1 MSRIEES
8 SQLLKLVCSSG
19 QRNKLYQLEFG
30 TNIGHNFNVRLN
42 TFSKGEQN
50 MANTILITGAS
61 SGIGK
66 ATAKLF
72 QSKGWNVIATMRS
85 PRDEIELNKLDNVLI
100 TKMDVT
106 KTESIHS
113 ALNEGLEKFRTVNV
127 LLNNAGYGAYGALE
141 AFSMDRI
148 RRQFDTNVIGL
159 LETTKAILPHFRS
172 KRSGTIVNVSSIG
185 GQMTFPLGSLYHG
198 SKFAVEGISEALHY
212 ELEAIGVKMKIIE
225 PGMVN
230 TDFGGRSFDF
240 ANDQSMKEYQG
251 VVEKLF
257 SGWKASATSPSE
269 PEEIA
274 EVIYAAVTDGTN
286 TLRYRAGS
294 DSHKLLENRKLLN
307 DEAFIKSLKDKFNIN
322 N

>member
-1 MSRIEES
+1 
-8 SQLLKLVCSSG
+8 
-19 QRNKLYQLEFG
+19 
-30 TNIGHNFNVRLN
+30 
-42 TFSKGEQN
+42 
-50 MANTILITGAS
+50 
-61 SGIGK
+61 
-66 ATAKLF
+66 
-72 QSKGWNVIATMRS
+72 
-85 PRDEIELNKLDNVLI
+85 
-100 TKMDVT
+100 MDVT

-113 ALNEGLEKFRTVNV
+113 ALNEGLEKFSSVDV

-141 AFSMDRI
+141 AFSIERI

-172 KRSGTIVNVSSIG
+172 KRSGTIVNMSSIG

-230 TDFGGRSFDF
+230 TDFGSRSFDF
-240 ANDQSMKEYQG
+240 ANDESMKEYQG
-251 VVEKLF
+251 IVQKLF
-257 SGWKASATSPSE
+257 SGWSASDTPPSE
-269 PEEIA
+269 PEAIA

-294 DSHKLLENRKLLN
+294 DSNKLLDNRKSLN

-322 N
+322 Y